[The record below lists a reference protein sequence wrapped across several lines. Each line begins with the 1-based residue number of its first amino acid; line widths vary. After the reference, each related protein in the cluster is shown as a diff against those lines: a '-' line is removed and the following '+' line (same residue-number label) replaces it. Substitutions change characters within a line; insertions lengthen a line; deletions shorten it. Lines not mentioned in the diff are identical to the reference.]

1 MSYIVSISRGTFSS
15 KCFVYKNTDGK
26 EGGAH
31 LAIPFGWV
39 SGIYTRLIVSIS
51 DLECFHLSWSQGV
64 QVWLSVELL

>member
-31 LAIPFGWV
+31 LAIPSGWV

-51 DLECFHLSWSQGV
+51 DLEC
-64 QVWLSVELL
+64 